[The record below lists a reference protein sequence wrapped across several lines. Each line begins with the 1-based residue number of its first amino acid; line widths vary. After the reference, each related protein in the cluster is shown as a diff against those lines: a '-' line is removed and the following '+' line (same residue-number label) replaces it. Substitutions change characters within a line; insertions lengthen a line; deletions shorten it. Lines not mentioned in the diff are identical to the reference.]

1 MGKKLANKEKY
12 RTYKLNSKNIYSVWT
27 EMQRGVRLFYQ

>member
-1 MGKKLANKEKY
+1 MGKKLTNTKKY
-12 RTYKLNSKNIYSVWT
+12 RTDKLNSKNIYSVLI